1 MVDVLGGRM
10 KKTIVLLFTVILL
23 AGCSSAR
30 LFNPYPDVYPMEF
43 SELSYPYKVHNV
55 TTDAGIQLA
64 YMDEGS
70 GDKTILFIH
79 GLGSYAKAW
88 QKNIAALKENFRCI
102 AVDLPGY
109 GKSDKGDY
117 AYSMTFY
124 GEQIKSMIAKLN
136 LQNVYLAGHSMG
148 GQIAMVTG
156 LRYPDLIK
164 GLILI
169 NPAGF
174 EEFSEGEKEW
184 FREVM
189 TVDLVKLTP
198 VQTIRANVVTNF
210 YEMPE
215 DAEFMITD
223 RIALRGA
230 KDFEWY
236 CYAVTKSV
244 AGMVD
249 QPVIHKLGK
258 IRQPTLIIFG
268 ENDNLIPNP
277 FLHGGTTLSIAQI
290 GADKIPD
297 NQLLMLAECGH
308 FSQFER
314 PVEVNNAIID
324 FVK

>member
-1 MVDVLGGRM
+1 MPAFSWHIWTKAQVI
-10 KKTIVLLFTVILL
+10 KQSYLFTVL
-23 AGCSSAR
+23 AAMPKPG
-30 LFNPYPDVYPMEF
+30 
-43 SELSYPYKVHNV
+43 K
-55 TTDAGIQLA
+55 
-64 YMDEGS
+64 
-70 GDKTILFIH
+70 
-79 GLGSYAKAW
+79 
-88 QKNIAALKENFRCI
+88 KNIAALKENFRCI

-109 GKSDKGDY
+109 GKSDKADY

-148 GQIAMVTG
+148 GQIAMVMG

-223 RIALRGA
+223 RIALRG
-230 KDFEWY
+230 
-236 CYAVTKSV
+236 
-244 AGMVD
+244 
-249 QPVIHKLGK
+249 GK
-258 IRQPTLIIFG
+258 GL
-268 ENDNLIPNP
+268 
-277 FLHGGTTLSIAQI
+277 
-290 GADKIPD
+290 
-297 NQLLMLAECGH
+297 
-308 FSQFER
+308 
-314 PVEVNNAIID
+314 
-324 FVK
+324 